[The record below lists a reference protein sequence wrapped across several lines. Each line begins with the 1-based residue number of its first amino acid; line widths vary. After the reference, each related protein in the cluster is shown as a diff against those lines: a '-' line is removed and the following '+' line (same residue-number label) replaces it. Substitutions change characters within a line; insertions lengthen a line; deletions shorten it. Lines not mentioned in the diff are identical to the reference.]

1 MLNLCLAYVLTY
13 VLTYVLAYAYECKV
27 STNTSITEWILLII
41 S

>member
-1 MLNLCLAYVLTY
+1 MLNLCLAY

-27 STNTSITEWILLII
+27 STNTLITEWILLII